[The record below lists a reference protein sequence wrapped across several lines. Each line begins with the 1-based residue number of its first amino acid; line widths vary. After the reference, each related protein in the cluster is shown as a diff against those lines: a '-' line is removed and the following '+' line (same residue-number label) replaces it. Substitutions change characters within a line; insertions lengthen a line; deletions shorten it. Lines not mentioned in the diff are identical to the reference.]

1 MDRTLK
7 ISIASLV
14 FNIAFATYHLVM
26 GLVTSSWW
34 LLTLGSYYL
43 ILSTVRFA
51 VLRSKS
57 KERFIAK
64 FTGWMLMLLSIP
76 LVGTVILSVLRDRG
90 HKLHMIV
97 MIAMAAYAFTK
108 ITLAIIKLIKAR
120 RSRSATLITLRNIS
134 LADGF
139 VSIFALQRSML
150 VSFEGMSEA
159 EIVIMNAALGSAV
172 CIACFLLGLFLLL
185 KQEKVLK
192 TKLKTS
198 NNFINTKRN
207 TIGRF

>member
-1 MDRTLK
+1 MDRTVK
-7 ISIASLV
+7 IALASLL

-26 GLVTSSWW
+26 GLVTRSWW

-43 ILSTVRFA
+43 VLSVVRFV
-51 VLRSKS
+51 VLHLKS
-57 KERFIAK
+57 KEHFIIK

-97 MIAMAAYAFTK
+97 MIAMAAYTFIK

-120 RSRSATLITLRNIS
+120 QSRSATLITLRNIS

-150 VSFEGMSEA
+150 VSFEGMTEA
-159 EIVIMNAALGSAV
+159 EIVIMNATLGSAV
-172 CIACFLLGLFLLL
+172 CVIVFLLGVNLLRNKKALF
-185 KQEKVLK
+185 K
-192 TKLKTS
+192 TL
-198 NNFINTKRN
+198 ND
-207 TIGRF
+207 